1 MAIIIQVEGGVVQAV
16 FSESDINMPE
26 VIVMD
31 YDEQSEDNPIIGI
44 QVVDVLDPDCDVA
57 KDLAKW
63 RN

>member
-1 MAIIIQVEGGVVQAV
+1 MSIIIQVEGGVVQAV
-16 FSESDINMPE
+16 FSESDINIPE

-31 YDEQSEDNPIIGI
+31 YDEQSEDNPIIGEQI
-44 QVVDVLDPDCDVA
+44 VDILDPDCDVA